1 MQVQNNVDSALRSRG
16 EHPICCAFLPR
27 RLAPYLVAAASR
39 VTECKGW
46 VRVDVVFTLWHSV
59 KRWSY
64 VAIGGDDA
72 ANNAPSLFS
81 LKG

>member
-1 MQVQNNVDSALRSRG
+1 MS
-16 EHPICCAFLPR
+16 
-27 RLAPYLVAAASR
+27 SR
-39 VTECKGW
+39 VTKSKGW

-72 ANNAPSLFS
+72 ANDAPFLSS
-81 LKG
+81 LKDYCWRAAADAVIRV